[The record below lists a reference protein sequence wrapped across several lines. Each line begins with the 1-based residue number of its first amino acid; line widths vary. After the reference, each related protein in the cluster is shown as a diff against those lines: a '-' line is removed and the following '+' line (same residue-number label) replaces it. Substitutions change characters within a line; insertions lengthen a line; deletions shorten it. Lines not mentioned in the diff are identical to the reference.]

1 MKTNNHN
8 TIIAFLLAFQD
19 LNTSLSTQ
27 EKQNFKEVAKQLDTQ
42 PKAWETHIKKRLL
55 EIISANPELNQAY
68 QFYQAQLQNIEEI
81 PDNLLPTES
90 EIENLT
96 SPEKAVVTR
105 GFKPKSEAAGYET
118 QLNNV
123 VVIIGNS
130 EQPEETVKKST
141 SLEKLK
147 QFLSQ
152 SRLSN

>member
-1 MKTNNHN
+1 MKTNNDI

-27 EKQNFKEVAKQLDTQ
+27 DKQNFKEVAKQLETQ
-42 PKAWETHIKKRLL
+42 PKAWETHIKERLL
-55 EIISANPELNQAY
+55 KIISANPELNQSY
-68 QFYQAQLQNIEEI
+68 QFYQSQLQNLEEI

-90 EIENLT
+90 EIKNLT
-96 SPEKAVVTR
+96 SPKKVVVTR
-105 GFKPKSEAAGYET
+105 GFKPKSEATGYET

-130 EQPEETVKKST
+130 EQPEETIKKAT
-141 SLEKLK
+141 SLDKLK